1 MEILT
6 RIVAVDLVFLS
17 LCHTFVRSF
26 SNISLT
32 EMAMIM
38 TGLAAMK
45 LDFTTMP
52 QELQQATAY
61 KLEVTVEDMA
71 PFGLANSLHA

>member
-1 MEILT
+1 
-6 RIVAVDLVFLS
+6 
-17 LCHTFVRSF
+17 
-26 SNISLT
+26 
-32 EMAMIM
+32 MIM

-61 KLEVTVEDMA
+61 KLEVTVGDMA